1 MFAPLVFDI
10 LLLGVF
16 LMQVYTYFAYQG
28 GSDKSWTK
36 SVVVA
41 VLVVNLIFSGYHTC
55 ASHPSFLAI

>member
-16 LMQVYTYFAYQG
+16 LMQVYTYFTYQG

-36 SVVVA
+36 AVVIA
-41 VLVVNLIFSGYHTC
+41 VLIVNLIFSGYHTC
-55 ASHPSFLAI
+55 TSIHTS